1 MKTQSNIVYA
11 KKMISGILVLVI
23 VRLLKILKIRLDGII
38 GMPDTVSIV
47 TANKTNE
54 MDYYIFHTI
63 LLVSICF
70 LILIIIA
77 INCYYVKHQLKK
89 RYITTTTTTT
99 TTTATTTTHL
109 ISQNQHIWKKKWKNK
124 HKYVII
130 MI

>member
-1 MKTQSNIVYA
+1 
-11 KKMISGILVLVI
+11 MISGILVLVI
-23 VRLLKILKIRLDGII
+23 VRLLKILKIRLDEII

-77 INCYYVKHQLKK
+77 INYYYVKHQIKK

-99 TTTATTTTHL
+99 TTTAPTTTTTTTTTTHF
-109 ISQNQHIWKKKWKNK
+109 ISQNQHI
-124 HKYVII
+124 
-130 MI
+130 